1 MNQTAFRARVAQ
13 GDGGSLPWANNAQ
26 PGRPC
31 IRFEDRDTGAQCPA
45 GGLPRWWRVGSM
57 LRMIGW
63 LRLAKVAGRRMLL
76 VKSMAPSSRFGLRA
90 KPR

>member
-1 MNQTAFRARVAQ
+1 
-13 GDGGSLPWANNAQ
+13 
-26 PGRPC
+26 
-31 IRFEDRDTGAQCPA
+31 
-45 GGLPRWWRVGSM
+45 M